1 MLIAIDAIDKKMTAA
16 VEVQKGGKG
25 KITEDIVLPDGIT
38 ASVSGR
44 IIALKGPKGETSRK
58 ISAANLTVTVSGNKV
73 LIESGS
79 DGKKEKTLVGSMRAH
94 LVNMVKGV
102 RDGHAYRMK
111 VCFTHFPI
119 TVTVAGN
126 QLLVKNFLGEKTPR
140 KIELPANV
148 KVKVEGA
155 DITIE
160 SSDKEIA
167 GKTAAAIEQITKR
180 ANYDKRVFGDGIYIT
195 VKDSKE
201 IK

>member
-1 MLIAIDAIDKKMTAA
+1 MFDKMTAA
-16 VEVQKGGKG
+16 VGVQKSKKG
-25 KITEDIVLPDGIT
+25 KIAEELIMPDGVS

-44 IIALKGPKGETSRK
+44 VIMLKGPKGETSRN
-58 ISAANLTVTVSGNKV
+58 ISAANIGVSVSGNKV
-73 LIESGS
+73 SIESGS
-79 DGKKEKTLVGSMRAH
+79 DSKRDKKLVGSMRAH
-94 LVNMVKGV
+94 VVNMINGV
-102 RDGHAYRMK
+102 TASHVYKMK

-126 QLLVKNFLGEKTPR
+126 QLVVKNFLGEKTPR
-140 KIELPANV
+140 KIELPANA

-160 SSDKEIA
+160 SSDKEVA
-167 GKTAAAIEQITKR
+167 GKTAAAIEQKTRR
-180 ANYDKRVFGDGIYIT
+180 ANYDTRVFGDGIYIT